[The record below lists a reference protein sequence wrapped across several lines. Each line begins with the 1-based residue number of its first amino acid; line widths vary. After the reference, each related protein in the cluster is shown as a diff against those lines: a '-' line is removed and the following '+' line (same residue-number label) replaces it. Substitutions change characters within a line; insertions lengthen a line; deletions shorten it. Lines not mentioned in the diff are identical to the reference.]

1 MAVVAVSENSN
12 SVTVSEILDTREID
26 DKVRKQVWKRLG
38 QKSIRQIAADTG
50 LKPEQVIEI
59 KQQLLDEVDV
69 LTHEEQIM
77 KLMVTMHEL
86 VETIKEKAENVVDE
100 RNAAGLGNAAV
111 NAVEKTLKQVRMLK
125 REDSGA
131 VSELNN
137 LRVRELLRLMDR
149 VVVSGVGE
157 LAEVHGLEESDMLE
171 VFQRHLM
178 SEAMAL
184 DAPSATK
191 DD

>member
-1 MAVVAVSENSN
+1 MASKKAAQTSEKSNTVAVSEYLDKP
-12 SVTVSEILDTREID
+12 EIT
-26 DKVRKQVWKRLG
+26 DKIRRQVWKRLG
-38 QKSIRQIAADTG
+38 TKSIRDIAADTG
-50 LKPEQVIEI
+50 LKPEQVIEV

-125 REDSGA
+125 REDNSK
-131 VSELNN
+131 VTELNS

-157 LAEVHGLEESDMLE
+157 LAEVHGLEEQDMLE

-184 DAPSATK
+184 DAPK